1 MLNNLTNFFNLI
13 AGKRVKT
20 TANPDDLIT
29 LGVRDPRTPGIYQPA
44 AIKVSDLVV
53 GGGMRKYVNTTLQ
66 TASITPGETLVGSYL
81 IPANTFV
88 SNGSFEFL
96 IKAGVT
102 SGLPS
107 IQAKLYINTSST
119 LTGATL
125 IATST
130 NNSTGYWNF
139 VRNAIISTNV
149 ISVLG
154 STFQTNSDL
163 VSGGFSQSTV
173 AFDVTAN
180 RYFLVSLTPS
190 SSASAEIRGVKF
202 VQYES

>member
-1 MLNNLTNFFNLI
+1 MKINTVDIQAQLVSGTNI
-13 AGKRVKT
+13 KT
-20 TANPDDLIT
+20 INGSSV
-29 LGVRDPRTPGIYQPA
+29 LGSG
-44 AIKVSDLVV
+44 DLVV

-66 TASITPGETLVGSYL
+66 TASISPGETLVGSYL

-96 IKAGVT
+96 IKAGVS

-107 IQAKLYINTSST
+107 LQAKLYINTSST

-130 NNSTGYWNF
+130 NNSGGGYFNF
-139 VRNAIISTNV
+139 VRNAILSSNV
-149 ISVLG
+149 ISLLG
-154 STFQTNSDL
+154 STLATNFDL
-163 VSGGFSQSTV
+163 INGGYSQSTV

-180 RYFLVSLTPS
+180 RYFLVSFSPS
-190 SSASAEIRGVKF
+190 SPTTAEIRGVKF

>member
-1 MLNNLTNFFNLI
+1 MKINTVDIQAQLVSGTNI
-13 AGKRVKT
+13 KT
-20 TANPDDLIT
+20 INGSSV
-29 LGVRDPRTPGIYQPA
+29 LGSG
-44 AIKVSDLVV
+44 DLVV

-66 TASITPGETLVGSYL
+66 TASISPPGETLVGSYL

-96 IKAGVT
+96 IKAGVS
-102 SGLPS
+102 SGSSS

-130 NNSTGYWNF
+130 NNSGGGYFNF
-139 VRNAIISTNV
+139 VRNAILSSNV
-149 ISVLG
+149 ISLLG
-154 STFQTNSDL
+154 STLATNFDL
-163 VSGGFSQSTV
+163 INGGYSQSTV

-180 RYFLVSLTPS
+180 RYFLVSFTPS
-190 SSASAEIRGVKF
+190 QPASAEIRGVKF

>member
-1 MLNNLTNFFNLI
+1 MAEIKISQLSSGTTLDGTEVVPIVQGGATVKVTTQDI
-13 AGKRVKT
+13 A
-20 TANPDDLIT
+20 DL
-29 LGVRDPRTPGIYQPA
+29 
-44 AIKVSDLVV
+44 
-53 GGGMRKYVNTTLQ
+53 GGGGGGGGVRKYVNTTLQ
-66 TASITPGETLVGSYL
+66 TASISAPGETLVGSYL

-96 IKAGVT
+96 IKGGHL
-102 SGLPS
+102 SGGSSL
-107 IQAKLYINTSST
+107 QAKLYINTSST

-154 STFQTNSDL
+154 STFQTNLDL

>member
-1 MLNNLTNFFNLI
+1 MAEVKISELTSATTPLTGTETVPIVQDGATVKVTTQDI
-13 AGKRVKT
+13 A
-20 TANPDDLIT
+20 DLS
-29 LGVRDPRTPGIYQPA
+29 GGGG
-44 AIKVSDLVV
+44 

-96 IKAGVT
+96 IKGGVS
-102 SGLPS
+102 SGSSS

-130 NNSTGYWNF
+130 NNLGGYFNF
-139 VRNAIISTNV
+139 VRNAILSSNV

-154 STFQTNSDL
+154 STFQTNIDL
-163 VSGGFSQSTV
+163 INGGYSQSTV

-190 SSASAEIRGVKF
+190 SGTTAEIRGVKF
-202 VQYES
+202 IQYES

>member
-1 MLNNLTNFFNLI
+1 MAEIKISQLSSGTTLDGTEVVPIVQNGATVKVTTQDI
-13 AGKRVKT
+13 A
-20 TANPDDLIT
+20 DL
-29 LGVRDPRTPGIYQPA
+29 
-44 AIKVSDLVV
+44 
-53 GGGMRKYVNTTLQ
+53 GGGGGGGGVRKYVNTTLQ

-88 SNGSFEFL
+88 SDGSFEFY
-96 IKAGVT
+96 IRAGVS
-102 SGLPS
+102 SGSPN

-125 IATST
+125 IATSGST
-130 NNSTGYWNF
+130 NLGSYFNF
-139 VRNAIISTNV
+139 VRNAILSSNV

-154 STFQTNSDL
+154 STFTTNFDYL
-163 VSGGFSQSTV
+163 NGGFSQSTV
-173 AFDVTAN
+173 TFDVTAN

-190 SSASAEIRGVKF
+190 SGTTGEIRGVKF